1 MISFILFTYFFFFL
15 FRLRWKLDLILK
27 GKCKGKCKS
36 INFVCFNQILVVLC
50 VIFLTAYE
58 NPSVQ
63 AEKINATSF
72 YGNSR
77 SIQFSN
83 SENFKINNILLSDS
97 YTPNDYFKY
106 IYQGLTLIYFRKEN
120 DTTRYEP
127 VFFSSVN
134 YTTGRFSCEPSNRR
148 YYFLRN
154 NELDG
159 ILLDLWL
166 QGDNTYEDF
175 YGSAKYENKRE
186 CYCIRIPHPSFTG
199 DSSYLVYDYY
209 TGILVEEYIES
220 ENLLVKLYL
229 WSNWPLIISSDV
241 GVIFSLIFLIGIP
254 LLIGNIK
261 QIKSKIT
268 PKISFLIIEI
278 CLSFSVF
285 ALIFLGLTWKA
296 TSTLPVII
304 EILILS
310 AGIYFLSSTSNKQ
323 TSDSDFEVIFSYRQK
338 KWLQVIRFIVFLLIL

>member
-1 MISFILFTYFFFFL
+1 M
-15 FRLRWKLDLILK
+15 
-27 GKCKGKCKS
+27 
-36 INFVCFNQILVVLC
+36 
-50 VIFLTAYE
+50 
-58 NPSVQ
+58 
-63 AEKINATSF
+63 
-72 YGNSR
+72 
-77 SIQFSN
+77 
-83 SENFKINNILLSDS
+83 
-97 YTPNDYFKY
+97 
-106 IYQGLTLIYFRKEN
+106 
-120 DTTRYEP
+120 
-127 VFFSSVN
+127 
-134 YTTGRFSCEPSNRR
+134 
-148 YYFLRN
+148 
-154 NELDG
+154 
-159 ILLDLWL
+159 WL

-338 KWLQVIRFIVFLLIL
+338 KWLQVIRFIVMDLSLLFVALEYAFGDKKIDQYFGIVKPSGMILSLFFIIMLIISQMIPKKEKNAEFYD